1 MERIFEYQISS
12 GEEGRKLGDFLR
24 EKGYSR
30 QLLRQLKETEN
41 GLLRNGQPTFMTI
54 ALKNGDRIRVR
65 LLEKAEGSEAIMPA
79 PLPFEIVYED
89 EDLLVIN
96 KPADMPIHP
105 SFQNHGNTLADALTW
120 HYQQQGKE
128 FVYRCINRLDRDT
141 TGLLIVARHQL
152 SASILSDMVRK
163 REIHREYLAI
173 VEGIPPEKGTISAP
187 IGRKEGSAILR
198 EVNFETGEP
207 ARTHF
212 TRLETRNGLSLV
224 SLKLET
230 GRTHQIRVH
239 MAYIGC
245 PLIGDY
251 LYYPDHTRI
260 NRQAL
265 HSYRL
270 SFLHPITG
278 KALSFTAPLILG
290 TSSICRYLL
299 THFTIKSWSET

>member
-1 MERIFEYQISS
+1 MERIFEYQITAA
-12 GEEGRKLGDFLR
+12 EEGRKIGDFLR

-30 QLLRQLKETEN
+30 HLLRQLKETED
-41 GLLRNGQPTFMTI
+41 GLLRNAQPTFTTV
-54 ALKNGDRIRVR
+54 ALKAGDRIRVR

-89 EDLLVIN
+89 EDLLVVN

-120 HYQQQGKE
+120 HYQQHGE
-128 FVYRCINRLDRDT
+128 DFVYRCINRLDRDT
-141 TGLLIVARHQL
+141 TGLLIVAKHLL
-152 SASILSDMVRK
+152 SASILSDMVGK

-173 VEGIPPEKGTISAP
+173 VKGIPPENGTISAP
-187 IGRKEGSAILR
+187 IGRKKGSAILR

-207 ARTHF
+207 AVTHF
-212 TRLETRNGLSLV
+212 ARLEIRNGLSLV

-239 MAYIGC
+239 MSYIGC

-251 LYYPDHTRI
+251 LYYPECSRI
-260 NRQAL
+260 SRQAL
-265 HSYRL
+265 HSHRL

-278 KALSFTAPLILG
+278 KALSFTAPLPEDMEKA
-290 TSSICRYLL
+290 
-299 THFTIKSWSET
+299 FWS

>member
-1 MERIFEYQISS
+1 MERIFEYQITAA
-12 GEEGRKLGDFLR
+12 EEGRKIGDFLR

-30 QLLRQLKETEN
+30 HLLRQLKETED
-41 GLLRNGQPTFMTI
+41 GLLRNAQPTFTTV
-54 ALKNGDRIRVR
+54 ALKAGDRIRVR

-89 EDLLVIN
+89 EDLLVVN

-120 HYQQQGKE
+120 HYQQHGE
-128 FVYRCINRLDRDT
+128 DFVYRCINRLDRDT
-141 TGLLIVARHQL
+141 TGLLIVAKHLL
-152 SASILSDMVRK
+152 SASILSDMVGK

-173 VEGIPPEKGTISAP
+173 VKGIPPENGTISAP
-187 IGRKEGSAILR
+187 IGRKKGSAILR

-207 ARTHF
+207 AVTHF
-212 TRLETRNGLSLV
+212 ARLEIRNGLSLV

-239 MAYIGC
+239 MGYIGC

-251 LYYPDHTRI
+251 LYYPECSRI
-260 NRQAL
+260 SRQAL
-265 HSYRL
+265 HSHRL
-270 SFLHPITG
+270 SFLHSITG
-278 KALSFTAPLILG
+278 KALSFTAPLPEDMEKA
-290 TSSICRYLL
+290 
-299 THFTIKSWSET
+299 FWS

>member
-12 GEEGRKLGDFLR
+12 AEEGRKLGDFLR

-278 KALSFTAPLILG
+278 KALFFTAPLPEDMKRAFR
-290 TSSICRYLL
+290 S
-299 THFTIKSWSET
+299 

>member
-12 GEEGRKLGDFLR
+12 AEEGRKLGDFLR

-173 VEGIPPEKGTISAP
+173 VEGLPPEKGTISAP

-239 MAYIGC
+239 MGYIGC

-278 KALSFTAPLILG
+278 KALSFTAPLPEDMERAFR
-290 TSSICRYLL
+290 S
-299 THFTIKSWSET
+299 

>member
-198 EVNFETGEP
+198 EVNFENGEP

-278 KALSFTAPLILG
+278 KALSFTAPLPEDMKRAFR
-290 TSSICRYLL
+290 S
-299 THFTIKSWSET
+299 

>member
-1 MERIFEYQISS
+1 MERIFEYQITAA
-12 GEEGRKLGDFLR
+12 EEGRKIGDFLR

-30 QLLRQLKETEN
+30 HLLRQLKETED
-41 GLLRNGQPTFMTI
+41 GLLRNAQPTFTTV
-54 ALKNGDRIRVR
+54 ALKAGDRIRVR

-79 PLPFEIVYED
+79 PLPFEILYED
-89 EDLLVIN
+89 EDLLVVN

-120 HYQQQGKE
+120 HYQQHGE
-128 FVYRCINRLDRDT
+128 DFVYRCINRLDRDT
-141 TGLLIVARHQL
+141 TGLLIVAKHLL
-152 SASILSDMVRK
+152 SASILSDMVGK

-173 VEGIPPEKGTISAP
+173 VKGIPPENGTISAP
-187 IGRKEGSAILR
+187 IGRKKGSAILR

-207 ARTHF
+207 AVTHF
-212 TRLETRNGLSLV
+212 ARLEIRNGLSLV

-239 MAYIGC
+239 MGYIGC

-251 LYYPDHTRI
+251 LYYPECSRI
-260 NRQAL
+260 SRQAL
-265 HSYRL
+265 HSHRL

-278 KALSFTAPLILG
+278 KALSFTAPLPEDMEKA
-290 TSSICRYLL
+290 
-299 THFTIKSWSET
+299 FWS

>member
-1 MERIFEYQISS
+1 MERIFEYQITAA
-12 GEEGRKLGDFLR
+12 EEGKKIGDFLR

-30 QLLRQLKETEN
+30 HLLRQLKETED
-41 GLLRNGQPTFMTI
+41 GLLRNAQPTFTTV
-54 ALKNGDRIRVR
+54 ALKAGDRIRVR

-89 EDLLVIN
+89 EDLLVVN

-120 HYQQQGKE
+120 HYQQHGE
-128 FVYRCINRLDRDT
+128 DFVYRCINRLDRDT
-141 TGLLIVARHQL
+141 TGLLIVAKHLL
-152 SASILSDMVRK
+152 SASILSDMVGK

-173 VEGIPPEKGTISAP
+173 VKGIPPENGTISAP
-187 IGRKEGSAILR
+187 IGRKKGSAILR

-207 ARTHF
+207 AVTHF
-212 TRLETRNGLSLV
+212 ARLEIRNGLSLV

-239 MAYIGC
+239 MGYIGC

-251 LYYPDHTRI
+251 LYYPECSRI
-260 NRQAL
+260 SRQAL
-265 HSYRL
+265 HSHRL

-278 KALSFTAPLILG
+278 KALSFTAPLPEDMEKA
-290 TSSICRYLL
+290 
-299 THFTIKSWSET
+299 FWS

>member
-1 MERIFEYQISS
+1 MERIFEYQITAA
-12 GEEGRKLGDFLR
+12 EEGRKIGDFLR

-30 QLLRQLKETEN
+30 HLLRQLKETED
-41 GLLRNGQPTFMTI
+41 GLLRNAQPTFTTV
-54 ALKNGDRIRVR
+54 ALKAGDRIRVR

-89 EDLLVIN
+89 EDLLVVN

-120 HYQQQGKE
+120 HYQQHGE
-128 FVYRCINRLDRDT
+128 DFVYRCINRLDRDT
-141 TGLLIVARHQL
+141 TGLLIVAKHLL
-152 SASILSDMVRK
+152 SASILSDMVGK

-173 VEGIPPEKGTISAP
+173 VKGIPPENGTISAP
-187 IGRKEGSAILR
+187 IGRKKGSAILR

-207 ARTHF
+207 AVTHF
-212 TRLETRNGLSLV
+212 ARLEIRNGLSLV

-239 MAYIGC
+239 IGYIGC

-251 LYYPDHTRI
+251 LYYPECSRI
-260 NRQAL
+260 SRQAL
-265 HSYRL
+265 HSHRL

-278 KALSFTAPLILG
+278 KALSFTAPLPEDMEKA
-290 TSSICRYLL
+290 
-299 THFTIKSWSET
+299 FWS

>member
-1 MERIFEYQISS
+1 MERIFEYQITAA
-12 GEEGRKLGDFLR
+12 EEGRKIGDFLR

-30 QLLRQLKETEN
+30 HLLRQLKETED
-41 GLLRNGQPTFMTI
+41 GLLRNAQPTFTTV
-54 ALKNGDRIRVR
+54 ALKAGDRIQVR

-89 EDLLVIN
+89 EDLLVVN

-120 HYQQQGKE
+120 HYQQHGE
-128 FVYRCINRLDRDT
+128 DFVYRCINRLDRDT
-141 TGLLIVARHQL
+141 TGLLIVAKHLL
-152 SASILSDMVRK
+152 SASILSDMVGK

-173 VEGIPPEKGTISAP
+173 VKGIPPENGTISAP
-187 IGRKEGSAILR
+187 IGRKKGSAILR

-207 ARTHF
+207 AVTHF
-212 TRLETRNGLSLV
+212 ARLEIRNGLSLV

-239 MAYIGC
+239 MGYIGC

-251 LYYPDHTRI
+251 LYYPECSRI
-260 NRQAL
+260 SRQAL
-265 HSYRL
+265 HSHRL

-278 KALSFTAPLILG
+278 KALSFTAPLPEDMDKA
-290 TSSICRYLL
+290 
-299 THFTIKSWSET
+299 FWS

>member
-1 MERIFEYQISS
+1 MERIFEYQITAA
-12 GEEGRKLGDFLR
+12 EEGRKIGDFLR

-30 QLLRQLKETEN
+30 HLLRQLPETED
-41 GLLRNGQPTFMTI
+41 GLLRNAQPTLTTV
-54 ALKNGDRIRVR
+54 ALKAGDRIRVR

-89 EDLLVIN
+89 EDLLVVN

-120 HYQQQGKE
+120 HYQQHGE
-128 FVYRCINRLDRDT
+128 DFVYRCINRLDRDT
-141 TGLLIVARHQL
+141 TGLLIVAKHLL
-152 SASILSDMVRK
+152 SASILSDMVGK

-173 VEGIPPEKGTISAP
+173 VKGIPPENGTISAP
-187 IGRKEGSAILR
+187 IGRKKGSAILR

-207 ARTHF
+207 AVTHF
-212 TRLETRNGLSLV
+212 ARLEIRNGLSLV

-239 MAYIGC
+239 MGYIGC

-251 LYYPDHTRI
+251 LYYPECSRI
-260 NRQAL
+260 SRQAL
-265 HSYRL
+265 HSHRL

-278 KALSFTAPLILG
+278 KALSFTAPLPEDMKKA
-290 TSSICRYLL
+290 
-299 THFTIKSWSET
+299 FWS

>member
-1 MERIFEYQISS
+1 MERIFEYQINS

-79 PLPFEIVYED
+79 PLPFGIVYED

-141 TGLLIVARHQL
+141 TGLLIVAKHQL

-212 TRLETRNGLSLV
+212 TRLETRNVLSLV

-239 MAYIGC
+239 MGYIGC

-278 KALSFTAPLILG
+278 KALSFTAPLPEDMERAFR
-290 TSSICRYLL
+290 S
-299 THFTIKSWSET
+299 

>member
-1 MERIFEYQISS
+1 MERIFEYQITAA
-12 GEEGRKLGDFLR
+12 EEGRKIGDFLR

-30 QLLRQLKETEN
+30 HLLRQLKETEN

-89 EDLLVIN
+89 EDLLVVN

-120 HYQQQGKE
+120 HYQQHGE
-128 FVYRCINRLDRDT
+128 DFVYRCINRLDRDT
-141 TGLLIVARHQL
+141 TGLLIVAKHLL
-152 SASILSDMVRK
+152 SASILSDMVGK

-173 VEGIPPEKGTISAP
+173 VKGIPPENGTISAP
-187 IGRKEGSAILR
+187 IGRKKGSAILR

-207 ARTHF
+207 AVTHF
-212 TRLETRNGLSLV
+212 ARLEIRNGLSLV

-239 MAYIGC
+239 MGYIGC

-251 LYYPDHTRI
+251 LYYPECSRI
-260 NRQAL
+260 SRQAL
-265 HSYRL
+265 HSHRL

-278 KALSFTAPLILG
+278 KALSFTAPLPEDMEKA
-290 TSSICRYLL
+290 
-299 THFTIKSWSET
+299 FWS

>member
-1 MERIFEYQISS
+1 MERIFEYQITAA
-12 GEEGRKLGDFLR
+12 EEGKKIGDFLR

-30 QLLRQLKETEN
+30 HLLRQLKETED
-41 GLLRNGQPTFMTI
+41 GLLRNAQPTFTTV
-54 ALKNGDRIRVR
+54 ALKAGDRIRVR

-89 EDLLVIN
+89 EDLLVVN

-120 HYQQQGKE
+120 HYQQHGE
-128 FVYRCINRLDRDT
+128 DFVYRCINRLDRDT
-141 TGLLIVARHQL
+141 TGLLIVAKHLL
-152 SASILSDMVRK
+152 SASILSDMVGK
-163 REIHREYLAI
+163 REIHRKYLAI
-173 VEGIPPEKGTISAP
+173 VKGIPPENGTISAP
-187 IGRKEGSAILR
+187 IGRKKGSAILR

-207 ARTHF
+207 AVTHF
-212 TRLETRNGLSLV
+212 ARLEIRNGLSLV

-239 MAYIGC
+239 MGYIGC

-251 LYYPDHTRI
+251 LYYPECSRI
-260 NRQAL
+260 SRQAL
-265 HSYRL
+265 HSHRL

-278 KALSFTAPLILG
+278 KALSFTAPLPEDMEKA
-290 TSSICRYLL
+290 
-299 THFTIKSWSET
+299 FWS

>member
-1 MERIFEYQISS
+1 MERIFEYQITAA
-12 GEEGRKLGDFLR
+12 EEGRKIGDFLR

-30 QLLRQLKETEN
+30 HLLRQLKETED
-41 GLLRNGQPTFMTI
+41 GLLRNAQPTFTTV
-54 ALKNGDRIRVR
+54 ALKAGDRIRVR

-89 EDLLVIN
+89 EDLLVVN

-120 HYQQQGKE
+120 HYQQHGE
-128 FVYRCINRLDRDT
+128 DFVYRCINRLDRDT
-141 TGLLIVARHQL
+141 TGLLIVAKHLL
-152 SASILSDMVRK
+152 SASILSDMVGK

-173 VEGIPPEKGTISAP
+173 VKGIPPENGTISAP
-187 IGRKEGSAILR
+187 ISRKKGSAILR

-207 ARTHF
+207 AVTHF
-212 TRLETRNGLSLV
+212 ARLEIRNGLSLV

-230 GRTHQIRVH
+230 GRTHHIRVH
-239 MAYIGC
+239 MGYIGC

-251 LYYPDHTRI
+251 LYYPECSRI
-260 NRQAL
+260 SRQAL
-265 HSYRL
+265 HSHRL

-278 KALSFTAPLILG
+278 KALSFTAPLPEDMKKA
-290 TSSICRYLL
+290 
-299 THFTIKSWSET
+299 FWS

>member
-1 MERIFEYQISS
+1 MERIFEYQITAA
-12 GEEGRKLGDFLR
+12 EEGRKIGDFLR

-30 QLLRQLKETEN
+30 HLLRQLKETED
-41 GLLRNGQPTFMTI
+41 GLLRNAQPTFTTV
-54 ALKNGDRIRVR
+54 ALKAGDRIQVR

-89 EDLLVIN
+89 EDLLVVN

-120 HYQQQGKE
+120 HYQQHGE
-128 FVYRCINRLDRDT
+128 DFVYRCINRLDRDT
-141 TGLLIVARHQL
+141 TGLLIVAKHLL
-152 SASILSDMVRK
+152 SASILSDMVGK

-173 VEGIPPEKGTISAP
+173 VKGIPPKNGTISAP
-187 IGRKEGSAILR
+187 IGRKKGSAILR

-207 ARTHF
+207 AVTHF
-212 TRLETRNGLSLV
+212 ARLEIRNGLSLV

-239 MAYIGC
+239 MGYIGC

-251 LYYPDHTRI
+251 LYYPECSRI
-260 NRQAL
+260 SRQAL
-265 HSYRL
+265 HSHRL

-278 KALSFTAPLILG
+278 KALSFTAPLPEDMEKA
-290 TSSICRYLL
+290 
-299 THFTIKSWSET
+299 FWS

>member
-141 TGLLIVARHQL
+141 TGLLIVAKHQL

-239 MAYIGC
+239 MGYIGC

-270 SFLHPITG
+270 SFFHPITG
-278 KALSFTAPLILG
+278 KALSFTAPLPEDMERAFR
-290 TSSICRYLL
+290 S
-299 THFTIKSWSET
+299 

>member
-1 MERIFEYQISS
+1 MERIFEYQITAA
-12 GEEGRKLGDFLR
+12 EEGRKIGDFLR

-30 QLLRQLKETEN
+30 HLLRQLKETED
-41 GLLRNGQPTFMTI
+41 GLLRNAQPTFTTV
-54 ALKNGDRIRVR
+54 ALKAGDRIRVR
-65 LLEKAEGSEAIMPA
+65 LPEKAEGSEAIMPA

-89 EDLLVIN
+89 EDLLVVN

-120 HYQQQGKE
+120 HYQQHGE
-128 FVYRCINRLDRDT
+128 DFVYRCINRLDRDT
-141 TGLLIVARHQL
+141 TGLLIVAKHLL
-152 SASILSDMVRK
+152 SASILSDMVGK

-173 VEGIPPEKGTISAP
+173 VKGIPPENGTISAP
-187 IGRKEGSAILR
+187 IGRKKGSAILR

-207 ARTHF
+207 AVTHF
-212 TRLETRNGLSLV
+212 ARLEIRNGLSLV

-239 MAYIGC
+239 MGYIGC

-251 LYYPDHTRI
+251 LYYPECSRI
-260 NRQAL
+260 SRQAL
-265 HSYRL
+265 HSHRL

-278 KALSFTAPLILG
+278 KALSFTAPLPEDMEKA
-290 TSSICRYLL
+290 
-299 THFTIKSWSET
+299 FWS

>member
-1 MERIFEYQISS
+1 MERIFEYQITAA
-12 GEEGRKLGDFLR
+12 EEGRKIGDFLR

-30 QLLRQLKETEN
+30 HLLRQLKETED
-41 GLLRNGQPTFMTI
+41 GLLRNAQPTFTTV
-54 ALKNGDRIRVR
+54 ALKAGDRIRVR

-89 EDLLVIN
+89 EDLLVVN

-120 HYQQQGKE
+120 HYQQHGE
-128 FVYRCINRLDRDT
+128 DFVYRCINRLDRDT
-141 TGLLIVARHQL
+141 TGLLIVAKHLL
-152 SASILSDMVRK
+152 SASILSERVGK
-163 REIHREYLAI
+163 QEIHREYLAI
-173 VEGIPPEKGTISAP
+173 VKGIPPENGTISAP
-187 IGRKEGSAILR
+187 IGRKKGSAILR

-207 ARTHF
+207 AVTHF
-212 TRLETRNGLSLV
+212 ARLEIRNGLSLV

-239 MAYIGC
+239 MGYIGC

-251 LYYPDHTRI
+251 LYYPECSRI
-260 NRQAL
+260 SRQAL
-265 HSYRL
+265 HSHRL

-278 KALSFTAPLILG
+278 KALSFTAPLPEDMEKA
-290 TSSICRYLL
+290 
-299 THFTIKSWSET
+299 FWS

>member
-1 MERIFEYQISS
+1 MERIFEYQITAA
-12 GEEGRKLGDFLR
+12 EEGRKIGDFLR

-30 QLLRQLKETEN
+30 HLLRQLKETED
-41 GLLRNGQPTFMTI
+41 GLLRNAQPTFTTV
-54 ALKNGDRIRVR
+54 ALKAGDRIRVR

-89 EDLLVIN
+89 EDLLVVN

-120 HYQQQGKE
+120 HYQQYRE
-128 FVYRCINRLDRDT
+128 DFVYRCINRLDRDT
-141 TGLLIVARHQL
+141 TGLLIVAKHLL
-152 SASILSDMVRK
+152 SASILSDMVGK

-173 VEGIPPEKGTISAP
+173 VKGIPPENGTISAP
-187 IGRKEGSAILR
+187 IGRKKGSAILR

-207 ARTHF
+207 AVTHF
-212 TRLETRNGLSLV
+212 ARLEIRNGLSLV

-239 MAYIGC
+239 MGYIGC

-251 LYYPDHTRI
+251 LYYPECSRI
-260 NRQAL
+260 SRQAL
-265 HSYRL
+265 HSHRL

-278 KALSFTAPLILG
+278 KALSFTAPLPEDMEKAFR
-290 TSSICRYLL
+290 S
-299 THFTIKSWSET
+299 

>member
-1 MERIFEYQISS
+1 MERIFEYQITAA
-12 GEEGRKLGDFLR
+12 EEGRKIGDFLR

-30 QLLRQLKETEN
+30 HLLRQLKETED
-41 GLLRNGQPTFMTI
+41 GLLRNGQPTFTTV
-54 ALKNGDRIRVR
+54 ALKAGDRIRVC

-89 EDLLVIN
+89 EDLLVVN

-120 HYQQQGKE
+120 HYQQHGE
-128 FVYRCINRLDRDT
+128 DFVYRCINRLDRDT
-141 TGLLIVARHQL
+141 TGLLIVAKHLL
-152 SASILSDMVRK
+152 SASILSDMVGK

-173 VEGIPPEKGTISAP
+173 VEGIPPENGTISAP
-187 IGRKEGSAILR
+187 IGRKKGSAILR

-207 ARTHF
+207 AVTHF
-212 TRLETRNGLSLV
+212 ARLETRNGLSLV

-239 MAYIGC
+239 MGYIGC

-251 LYYPDHTRI
+251 LYYPECSRI
-260 NRQAL
+260 SRQAL
-265 HSYRL
+265 HSHRL

-278 KALSFTAPLILG
+278 KALSFTAPLPEDMEKA
-290 TSSICRYLL
+290 
-299 THFTIKSWSET
+299 FWS

>member
-1 MERIFEYQISS
+1 MERIFEYQITAA
-12 GEEGRKLGDFLR
+12 EEGRKIGDFLR

-30 QLLRQLKETEN
+30 HLIRQLKETED
-41 GLLRNGQPTFMTI
+41 GLLRNAQPTFTTV
-54 ALKNGDRIRVR
+54 ALKAGDRIRVR

-89 EDLLVIN
+89 EDLLVVN

-120 HYQQQGKE
+120 HYQQHGE
-128 FVYRCINRLDRDT
+128 DFVYRCINRLDRDT
-141 TGLLIVARHQL
+141 TGLLIVAKHLL
-152 SASILSDMVRK
+152 SASILSDMVGK

-173 VEGIPPEKGTISAP
+173 VKGIPPENGTISAP
-187 IGRKEGSAILR
+187 IGRKKGSAILR

-207 ARTHF
+207 AVTHF
-212 TRLETRNGLSLV
+212 ARLEIRNGLSLV

-239 MAYIGC
+239 MGYIGC

-251 LYYPDHTRI
+251 LYYPECSRI
-260 NRQAL
+260 SRQAL
-265 HSYRL
+265 HSHRL

-278 KALSFTAPLILG
+278 KALSFTAPLPEDMEKA
-290 TSSICRYLL
+290 
-299 THFTIKSWSET
+299 FWS

>member
-65 LLEKAEGSEAIMPA
+65 LLEKAERSEAIMPA

-278 KALSFTAPLILG
+278 KALSFTAPLPEDMERAFR
-290 TSSICRYLL
+290 S
-299 THFTIKSWSET
+299 

>member
-1 MERIFEYQISS
+1 MERIFEYQITAA
-12 GEEGRKLGDFLR
+12 EEGRKIGDFLR

-30 QLLRQLKETEN
+30 HLLRQLKETED
-41 GLLRNGQPTFMTI
+41 GLLRNGQPTFTTV
-54 ALKNGDRIRVR
+54 ALKAGDQIRVR

-89 EDLLVIN
+89 EDLLVVN

-120 HYQQQGKE
+120 HYQQHGE
-128 FVYRCINRLDRDT
+128 DFVYRCINRLDRDT
-141 TGLLIVARHQL
+141 TGLLIVAKHLL
-152 SASILSDMVRK
+152 SASILSDMVGK

-173 VEGIPPEKGTISAP
+173 VEGIPPENGTISAP
-187 IGRKEGSAILR
+187 IGRKKGSAILR
-198 EVNFETGEP
+198 EVNFETGES
-207 ARTHF
+207 AVTHF
-212 TRLETRNGLSLV
+212 ARLETRNGLSLV

-239 MAYIGC
+239 MGYIGC

-251 LYYPDHTRI
+251 LYYPECSRI
-260 NRQAL
+260 SRQAL
-265 HSYRL
+265 HSHRL

-278 KALSFTAPLILG
+278 KALSFTAPLPEDMEKAFWL
-290 TSSICRYLL
+290 
-299 THFTIKSWSET
+299 

>member
-1 MERIFEYQISS
+1 MERIFEYQITAA
-12 GEEGRKLGDFLR
+12 EEGRKIGDFLR

-30 QLLRQLKETEN
+30 HLLRQLKETED
-41 GLLRNGQPTFMTI
+41 GLLRNAQPTFTTV
-54 ALKNGDRIRVR
+54 ALKAGDRIQVR

-89 EDLLVIN
+89 EDLLVVN

-120 HYQQQGKE
+120 HYQQHGE
-128 FVYRCINRLDRDT
+128 DFVYRCINRLDRDT
-141 TGLLIVARHQL
+141 TGLLIVAKHLL
-152 SASILSDMVRK
+152 SASILSDMVGK

-173 VEGIPPEKGTISAP
+173 VKGIPPENGTISAP
-187 IGRKEGSAILR
+187 IGRKKGSAILR

-207 ARTHF
+207 AVTHF
-212 TRLETRNGLSLV
+212 ARLEIRNGLSLV
-224 SLKLET
+224 SVKLET

-239 MAYIGC
+239 MGYIGC

-251 LYYPDHTRI
+251 LYYPECSRI
-260 NRQAL
+260 SRQAL
-265 HSYRL
+265 HSHRL

-278 KALSFTAPLILG
+278 KALSFTAPLPEDMEKA
-290 TSSICRYLL
+290 
-299 THFTIKSWSET
+299 FWS

>member
-1 MERIFEYQISS
+1 MERIFEYQITAA
-12 GEEGRKLGDFLR
+12 EEGRKIGDFLR

-30 QLLRQLKETEN
+30 HLIRQLKETED
-41 GLLRNGQPTFMTI
+41 GLLRNAQPTFTTV
-54 ALKNGDRIRVR
+54 ALKAGDRIRVR

-89 EDLLVIN
+89 EDLLVVN

-105 SFQNHGNTLADALTW
+105 SFQNHGNTLPDALTW
-120 HYQQQGKE
+120 HYQQHGE
-128 FVYRCINRLDRDT
+128 DFVYRCINRLDRDT
-141 TGLLIVARHQL
+141 TGLLIVAKHLL
-152 SASILSDMVRK
+152 SASILSDMVGK

-173 VEGIPPEKGTISAP
+173 VKGIPPENGTISAP
-187 IGRKEGSAILR
+187 IGRKKGSAILR

-207 ARTHF
+207 AVTHF
-212 TRLETRNGLSLV
+212 ARLEIRNGLSLV

-239 MAYIGC
+239 MGYIGC

-251 LYYPDHTRI
+251 LYYPECSRI
-260 NRQAL
+260 SRQAL
-265 HSYRL
+265 HSHRL

-278 KALSFTAPLILG
+278 KALSFTAPLPEDMEKA
-290 TSSICRYLL
+290 
-299 THFTIKSWSET
+299 FWS

>member
-1 MERIFEYQISS
+1 MERIFEYQITAA
-12 GEEGRKLGDFLR
+12 EEGRKIGDFLR

-30 QLLRQLKETEN
+30 HLLRQLNETED
-41 GLLRNGQPTFMTI
+41 GLLRNAQPTFTTV
-54 ALKNGDRIRVR
+54 ALKAGDRIRVR

-89 EDLLVIN
+89 EDLLVVN

-120 HYQQQGKE
+120 HYQQHGE
-128 FVYRCINRLDRDT
+128 DFVYRCINRLDRDT
-141 TGLLIVARHQL
+141 TGLLIVAKHLL
-152 SASILSDMVRK
+152 SASILSDMVGK

-173 VEGIPPEKGTISAP
+173 VKGIPPENGTISAP
-187 IGRKEGSAILR
+187 IGRKKGSAILR

-207 ARTHF
+207 AVTHF
-212 TRLETRNGLSLV
+212 ARLEIRNGLSLV

-239 MAYIGC
+239 MGYIGC

-251 LYYPDHTRI
+251 LYYPECSRI
-260 NRQAL
+260 SRQAL
-265 HSYRL
+265 HSHRL

-278 KALSFTAPLILG
+278 KALSFTAPLPEDMEKA
-290 TSSICRYLL
+290 
-299 THFTIKSWSET
+299 FWS

>member
-1 MERIFEYQISS
+1 MERIFEYQITAA
-12 GEEGRKLGDFLR
+12 EEGRKIGDFLR

-30 QLLRQLKETEN
+30 HLLRQLKETED
-41 GLLRNGQPTFMTI
+41 GLLRNSQPTFTTV
-54 ALKNGDRIRVR
+54 ALKAGDRIRVR

-79 PLPFEIVYED
+79 LLPFEIVYED
-89 EDLLVIN
+89 EDLLVVN

-120 HYQQQGKE
+120 HYQQHGE
-128 FVYRCINRLDRDT
+128 DFVYRCINRLDRDT
-141 TGLLIVARHQL
+141 TGLLIVAKHLL
-152 SASILSDMVRK
+152 SASILSDMVGK

-173 VEGIPPEKGTISAP
+173 VKGIPPENGTISAP
-187 IGRKEGSAILR
+187 IGRKKGSAILR

-207 ARTHF
+207 AVTHF
-212 TRLETRNGLSLV
+212 ARLEIRNGLSLV

-239 MAYIGC
+239 MGYIGC

-251 LYYPDHTRI
+251 LYYPECSRI
-260 NRQAL
+260 SRQAL
-265 HSYRL
+265 HSHRL

-278 KALSFTAPLILG
+278 KALSVTAPLPEDMEKA
-290 TSSICRYLL
+290 
-299 THFTIKSWSET
+299 FWS

>member
-1 MERIFEYQISS
+1 MERIFEYQITAA
-12 GEEGRKLGDFLR
+12 EEGRKIGDFLR

-30 QLLRQLKETEN
+30 HLIRQLKETED
-41 GLLRNGQPTFMTI
+41 GLLRNAQPTFTTV
-54 ALKNGDRIRVR
+54 ALKAGDRIRVR

-89 EDLLVIN
+89 EDLLVVN
-96 KPADMPIHP
+96 KPANMPIHP

-120 HYQQQGKE
+120 HYQQHGE
-128 FVYRCINRLDRDT
+128 DFVYRCINRLDRDT
-141 TGLLIVARHQL
+141 TGLLIVAKHLL
-152 SASILSDMVRK
+152 SASILSDMVGK

-173 VEGIPPEKGTISAP
+173 VKGIPPENGTISAP
-187 IGRKEGSAILR
+187 ISRKKGSAILR

-207 ARTHF
+207 AVTHF
-212 TRLETRNGLSLV
+212 ARLEIRNGLSLV

-239 MAYIGC
+239 MGYIGC

-251 LYYPDHTRI
+251 LYYPECSRI
-260 NRQAL
+260 SRQAL
-265 HSYRL
+265 HSHRL

-278 KALSFTAPLILG
+278 KALSFTAPLPEDMEKA
-290 TSSICRYLL
+290 
-299 THFTIKSWSET
+299 FWS

>member
-1 MERIFEYQISS
+1 MERIFEYQITAA
-12 GEEGRKLGDFLR
+12 EEGRKIGDFLR

-30 QLLRQLKETEN
+30 HLLRQLKETED
-41 GLLRNGQPTFMTI
+41 GLLRNAQPTFTTV
-54 ALKNGDRIRVR
+54 ALKAGDRIRVR

-89 EDLLVIN
+89 EDLLVVN

-120 HYQQQGKE
+120 HYQQHRE
-128 FVYRCINRLDRDT
+128 DFVYRCINRLDRDT
-141 TGLLIVARHQL
+141 TGLLIVAKHLL
-152 SASILSDMVRK
+152 SASILSDMVGK

-173 VEGIPPEKGTISAP
+173 VNGIPPENGTISAP
-187 IGRKEGSAILR
+187 IGRKKGSAILR

-207 ARTHF
+207 AVTHF
-212 TRLETRNGLSLV
+212 ARLEIRNGLSLV

-239 MAYIGC
+239 MGYIGC

-251 LYYPDHTRI
+251 LYYPECSRI
-260 NRQAL
+260 SRQAL
-265 HSYRL
+265 HSHRL

-278 KALSFTAPLILG
+278 KALSFTAPLPEDMEKA
-290 TSSICRYLL
+290 
-299 THFTIKSWSET
+299 FWS

>member
-12 GEEGRKLGDFLR
+12 AEEGRKLGDFLR

-141 TGLLIVARHQL
+141 TGLLIVAKHQL

-173 VEGIPPEKGTISAP
+173 VEGIPPEKSTISAP

-270 SFLHPITG
+270 SFLQPITG
-278 KALSFTAPLILG
+278 KALSFTAPLPEDMERAFR
-290 TSSICRYLL
+290 S
-299 THFTIKSWSET
+299 

>member
-1 MERIFEYQISS
+1 MERIFEYQITAA
-12 GEEGRKLGDFLR
+12 EEGRKIGDFLR

-30 QLLRQLKETEN
+30 HLLRQLKETED
-41 GLLRNGQPTFMTI
+41 GLLRNAQPTFTTV
-54 ALKNGDRIRVR
+54 ALKAGDRIRVR

-89 EDLLVIN
+89 EDLLVVN

-120 HYQQQGKE
+120 QYQQHGE
-128 FVYRCINRLDRDT
+128 DFVYRCINRLDRDT
-141 TGLLIVARHQL
+141 TGLLIVAKHLL
-152 SASILSDMVRK
+152 SASILSDMVGK

-173 VEGIPPEKGTISAP
+173 VKGIPPENGTISAP
-187 IGRKEGSAILR
+187 IGRKKGSAILR

-207 ARTHF
+207 AVTHF
-212 TRLETRNGLSLV
+212 ARLEIRNGLSLV

-239 MAYIGC
+239 MGYIGC

-251 LYYPDHTRI
+251 LYYPECSRI
-260 NRQAL
+260 SRQAL
-265 HSYRL
+265 HSHRL

-278 KALSFTAPLILG
+278 KALSFTAPLPEDMEKA
-290 TSSICRYLL
+290 
-299 THFTIKSWSET
+299 FWS

>member
-12 GEEGRKLGDFLR
+12 AEEGRKLGDFLR

-41 GLLRNGQPTFMTI
+41 GLLRNGQPTFMNI

-239 MAYIGC
+239 MGYIGC

-278 KALSFTAPLILG
+278 KALSFTAPLPEDMERAFR
-290 TSSICRYLL
+290 S
-299 THFTIKSWSET
+299 

>member
-1 MERIFEYQISS
+1 MERIFEYQITAA
-12 GEEGRKLGDFLR
+12 EEGRKIGDFLR

-30 QLLRQLKETEN
+30 HLLRQLKETED
-41 GLLRNGQPTFMTI
+41 GLLRNAQPTFTTV
-54 ALKNGDRIRVR
+54 ALKAGDRIRVR

-89 EDLLVIN
+89 EDLLVVN

-120 HYQQQGKE
+120 HYQQHGE
-128 FVYRCINRLDRDT
+128 DFVYRCINRLDRDT
-141 TGLLIVARHQL
+141 TGLLIVAKHLL
-152 SASILSDMVRK
+152 SASILSDMVGK

-173 VEGIPPEKGTISAP
+173 VKGIPPENGTISAP
-187 IGRKEGSAILR
+187 IGRKKGSAILR

-207 ARTHF
+207 AVTHF
-212 TRLETRNGLSLV
+212 ARLEIRNGLSLV

-239 MAYIGC
+239 MGYIGC
-245 PLIGDY
+245 PQIGDY
-251 LYYPDHTRI
+251 LYYPECSRI
-260 NRQAL
+260 SRQAL
-265 HSYRL
+265 HSHRL

-278 KALSFTAPLILG
+278 KALSFTAPLPEDMEKA
-290 TSSICRYLL
+290 
-299 THFTIKSWSET
+299 FWS

>member
-1 MERIFEYQISS
+1 MERIFEYQITAA
-12 GEEGRKLGDFLR
+12 EEGRKIGDFLR

-30 QLLRQLKETEN
+30 HLLRQLKETED
-41 GLLRNGQPTFMTI
+41 GLLRNAQPTFTTV
-54 ALKNGDRIRVR
+54 ALKAGDRIRVR

-89 EDLLVIN
+89 EDLLVVN

-120 HYQQQGKE
+120 HYQQHGE
-128 FVYRCINRLDRDT
+128 DFVYRCINRLDRDT
-141 TGLLIVARHQL
+141 TGLLIVAKHLL
-152 SASILSDMVRK
+152 SASILSDM
-163 REIHREYLAI
+163 EIHREYLAI
-173 VEGIPPEKGTISAP
+173 VKGIPPENGTISAP
-187 IGRKEGSAILR
+187 IGRKKGSAILR

-207 ARTHF
+207 AVTHF
-212 TRLETRNGLSLV
+212 ARLEIRNGLSLV

-239 MAYIGC
+239 RGYIGC

-251 LYYPDHTRI
+251 LYYPECSRI
-260 NRQAL
+260 SRQAL
-265 HSYRL
+265 HSHRL

-278 KALSFTAPLILG
+278 KALSFTAPLPEDMEKA
-290 TSSICRYLL
+290 
-299 THFTIKSWSET
+299 FWS

>member
-1 MERIFEYQISS
+1 MERIFEYQITAA
-12 GEEGRKLGDFLR
+12 EEGRKIGDFLR

-30 QLLRQLKETEN
+30 HLIRQLKETED
-41 GLLRNGQPTFMTI
+41 GLLRNAQPTFTTV
-54 ALKNGDRIRVR
+54 ALKAGDRIRVR

-79 PLPFEIVYED
+79 PLPFEIVYEY
-89 EDLLVIN
+89 EDLLVVN

-120 HYQQQGKE
+120 HYQQHGE
-128 FVYRCINRLDRDT
+128 DFVYRCINRLDRDT
-141 TGLLIVARHQL
+141 TGLLIVAKHLL
-152 SASILSDMVRK
+152 SASILSDMVGK

-173 VEGIPPEKGTISAP
+173 VKGIPPENGTISAP
-187 IGRKEGSAILR
+187 ISRKKGSAILR

-207 ARTHF
+207 AVTHF
-212 TRLETRNGLSLV
+212 ARLEIRNGLSLV

-239 MAYIGC
+239 MGYIGC

-251 LYYPDHTRI
+251 LYYPECSRI
-260 NRQAL
+260 SRQAL
-265 HSYRL
+265 HSHRL

-278 KALSFTAPLILG
+278 KALSFTAPLPEDMEKA
-290 TSSICRYLL
+290 
-299 THFTIKSWSET
+299 FWS

>member
-12 GEEGRKLGDFLR
+12 AEEGRKLGDFLR

-239 MAYIGC
+239 MGFIGC

-278 KALSFTAPLILG
+278 KALSFTAPLPEDMERAFR
-290 TSSICRYLL
+290 S
-299 THFTIKSWSET
+299 

>member
-24 EKGYSR
+24 GKGYSR

-120 HYQQQGKE
+120 HYQQHGKE

-278 KALSFTAPLILG
+278 KALSFTAPLPEDMERAFR
-290 TSSICRYLL
+290 S
-299 THFTIKSWSET
+299 